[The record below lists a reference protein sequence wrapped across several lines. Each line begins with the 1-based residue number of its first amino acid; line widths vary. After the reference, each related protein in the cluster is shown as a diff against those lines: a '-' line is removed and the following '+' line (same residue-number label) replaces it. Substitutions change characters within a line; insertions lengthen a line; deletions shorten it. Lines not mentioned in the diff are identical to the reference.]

1 MQIRQNLPGND
12 RASSELVHLANFL
25 NIMTNQKAMSN
36 LSRPRPVL
44 MTPIRRCGSHAL
56 RLRLN
61 LSPDFYSPYPM
72 HIVDFMPLVK
82 LYGDLNNDWAYF
94 QLVVD
99 LVGLQNAT
107 MVKWDNVALDPV
119 KVFEAIKEETRSVH
133 RVAWEMLFQAGQ
145 KHQAKIVMD
154 KSLDNVY
161 YASELIDLFDDM
173 LFLNV
178 VRDPRAQVSSIN
190 KAIIHDYDPI
200 LNTMSWVKA
209 HDQAKLIIDNHPERI
224 LTIRYEDFLTNQE
237 AVLYKVCQFFG
248 IKFEDAMMDVG
259 SSKEA
264 KNISVL
270 SALWETNSSAP
281 IPAYI
286 DKFKKTMS
294 SEDIEI
300 IETIAGEYMDYY
312 GYEKMTPAN
321 AKITEEAIA
330 EAKKQSQPMKQKA
343 WSELKENDPRDY
355 QLRKFRSDYLEMLKK
370 RLIEEQIEALNRV
383 ESSATTSIAK

>member
-1 MQIRQNLPGND
+1 MM
-12 RASSELVHLANFL
+12 
-25 NIMTNQKAMSN
+25 NIQQAESR
-36 LSRPRPVL
+36 LSRPKPVL

-82 LYGDLNNDWAYF
+82 LYGDLNNDWSYF

-119 KVFEAIKEETRSVH
+119 KIFEAIKNQSRSVH

-145 KHQAKIVMD
+145 QHQAKVVMD

-178 VRDPRAQVSSIN
+178 VRDPRAQVNSIN
-190 KAIIHDYDPI
+190 RAIIHDYDPI

-209 HDQAKLIIDNHPERI
+209 HDQIQGIIEKHPERV
-224 LTIRYEDFLTNQE
+224 LTIRYEDFLTNTE

-248 IKFEDAMMDVG
+248 IEFLDSMMDVG

-264 KNISVL
+264 KDISVL

-294 SEDIEI
+294 SEEIEI
-300 IETIAGEYMDYY
+300 IETIAGKYMDSY
-312 GYEKMTPAN
+312 GYEKMTTA
-321 AKITEEAIA
+321 AAQITPEAIA
-330 EAKKQSQPMKQKA
+330 EAKRESEPQKQQA
-343 WSELKENDPRDY
+343 WSKLKENDPRDY
-355 QLRKFRSDYLEMLKK
+355 QLRKFRSDYLEMVKK
-370 RLIEEQIEALNRV
+370 RLLEQQIKVLNRV
-383 ESSATTSIAK
+383 ENAPASSVA

>member
-1 MQIRQNLPGND
+1 MNSKSL
-12 RASSELVHLANFL
+12 
-25 NIMTNQKAMSN
+25 
-36 LSRPRPVL
+36 RPRPVL

-61 LSPDFYSPYPM
+61 LSEDFYSPYPL

-82 LYGDLNNDWAYF
+82 LYGDLNNDWSYF
-94 QLVVD
+94 QMVVD

-107 MVKWDNVALDPV
+107 MIKWDGVALDPV
-119 KVFEAIKEETRSVH
+119 KIFEAIKDETRSPH
-133 RVAWEMLFQAGQ
+133 RIAWEMLFQAGE
-145 KHQAKIVMD
+145 KHQAKVVMD

-161 YASELIDLFDDM
+161 YGSELIDLFDDI

-178 VRDPRAQVSSIN
+178 VRDPRAQVNSIN
-190 KAIIHDYDPI
+190 KAIIHDYDSL

-209 HDQAKLIIDNHPERI
+209 HDQAKALIEKHPERV

-237 AVLYKVCQFFG
+237 AILYKICQFFG
-248 IKFEDAMMDVG
+248 IEFSDSMMDV
-259 SSKEA
+259 SDSKEA
-264 KNISVL
+264 KNIAVL

-294 SEDIEI
+294 EEEIEV

-312 GYEKMTPAN
+312 GYEKMTPAQ
-321 AKITEEAIA
+321 AKITSEVITA
-330 EAKKQSQPMKQKA
+330 AKKQSAPRKQEA
-343 WSELKENDPRDY
+343 WSQLQRKDPRDY
-355 QLRKFRSDYLEMLKK
+355 QLRKFRADYLEMVKN
-370 RLIEEQIEALNRV
+370 RLLEQQIEALNQV
-383 ESSATTSIAK
+383 DTVQTTSVA

>member
-1 MQIRQNLPGND
+1 MNNS
-12 RASSELVHLANFL
+12 RAVSTA
-25 NIMTNQKAMSN
+25 
-36 LSRPRPVL
+36 RPRPVL

-61 LSPDFYSPYPM
+61 QSPDFYSPYPM
-72 HIVDFMPLVK
+72 HIVDFMPLVD

-94 QLVVD
+94 QLVID

-107 MVKWDNVALDPV
+107 MVKWDGVALDPV
-119 KVFEAIKEETRSVH
+119 KVFESIKDSPRSVH

-145 KHQAKIVMD
+145 VHDAKVVMD

-161 YASELIDLFDDM
+161 YADDLVDLFDDM

-178 VRDPRAQVSSIN
+178 VRDPRAQVNSIN
-190 KAIIHDYDPI
+190 RAIIHDYNPL

-209 HDQAKLIIDNHPERI
+209 HKQARKIIEKHPEQV

-237 AVLYKVCQFFG
+237 AVLYKICQFFG
-248 IKFEDAMMDVG
+248 IEFLDSMMDVG
-259 SSKEA
+259 NSKEA
-264 KNISVL
+264 KNISAL

-294 SEDIEI
+294 MSDIEI
-300 IETIAGEYMDYY
+300 IETIASEYMDLY
-312 GYEKMTPAN
+312 GYEKMTPGA
-321 AKITEEAIA
+321 ADVSEKAIA
-330 EAKKQSQPMKQKA
+330 EAKLQSAPKKEQA
-343 WSELKENDPRDY
+343 WLDLKRKDPRDY
-355 QLRKFRSDYLEMLKK
+355 QLRKFRADYLEMVKK
-370 RLIEEQIEALNRV
+370 RLLEQQIATLNSYENKTV
-383 ESSATTSIAK
+383 SSVS

>member
-1 MQIRQNLPGND
+1 MMNN
-12 RASSELVHLANFL
+12 
-25 NIMTNQKAMSN
+25 NQEVENKF
-36 LSRPRPVL
+36 SRPRPVL

-82 LYGDLNNDWAYF
+82 LYGDLNKDWSYF

-107 MVKWDNVALDPV
+107 MVKWDGVALDPV
-119 KVFEAIKEETRSVH
+119 TIFEKIKDHKRSVH

-145 KHQAKIVMD
+145 QHQAKIVMD

-178 VRDPRAQVSSIN
+178 VRDPRAQVNSIN
-190 KAIIHDYDPI
+190 RAIIHDYDPI
-200 LNTMSWVKA
+200 LNTMSWVQA
-209 HDQAKLIIDNHPERI
+209 HDQAKAIIENHPERV
-224 LTIRYEDFLTNQE
+224 LSIRYEDFLNNQE
-237 AVLYKVCQFFG
+237 AVLYKICEFFG
-248 IKFEDAMMDVG
+248 IEFLDSMMDVG

-264 KNISVL
+264 KNISGM

-294 SEDIEI
+294 MEEIEI

-312 GYEKMTPAN
+312 GYEKMTPAA
-321 AKITEEAIA
+321 AKITPEAIA
-330 EAKKQSQPMKQKA
+330 RAKKESEPKKQQA
-343 WSELKENDPRDY
+343 WAELKKTDPRDY
-355 QLRKFRSDYLEMLKK
+355 QLRKFRGDYLEMLKRK
-370 RLIEEQIEALNRV
+370 LLEQQIKVLNQV
-383 ESSATTSIAK
+383 ENVATADSYYSTPQMYFI

>member
-1 MQIRQNLPGND
+1 MNMQ
-12 RASSELVHLANFL
+12 
-25 NIMTNQKAMSN
+25 NIESN
-36 LSRPRPVL
+36 NPRPRPVL

-61 LSPDFYSPYPM
+61 LSPDFYSPYPL

-82 LYGDLNNDWAYF
+82 LYGDLNNDWSYF

-107 MVKWDNVALDPV
+107 MVKWEDVALDPV
-119 KVFEAIKEETRSVH
+119 KIFAAIKDEPRSPH
-133 RVAWEMLFQAGQ
+133 RIAWEMLFQAGQ
-145 KHQAKIVMD
+145 KHQAKVVMD

-161 YASELIDLFDDM
+161 YGSELVDLFDDM

-178 VRDPRAQVSSIN
+178 VRDPRAQVNSIN
-190 KAIIHDYDPI
+190 RAIIHDYDAL
-200 LNTMSWVKA
+200 LNTISWVKA
-209 HDQAKLIIDNHPERI
+209 HDQVKAIIAKHPERV
-224 LTIRYEDFLTNQE
+224 LTIRYEDFLNNQE
-237 AVLYKVCQFFG
+237 AVLYKICQFLG
-248 IKFEDAMMDVG
+248 IEFLDSMMDVG

-264 KNISVL
+264 KNIAVL

-294 SEDIEI
+294 TNEIEI

-312 GYEKMTPAN
+312 GYEKMTPAA
-321 AKITEEAIA
+321 AKITPEAIA
-330 EAKKQSQPMKQKA
+330 VAKKRSAPKKQEA
-343 WSELKENDPRDY
+343 WSELKIRDPRDY
-355 QLRKFRSDYLEMLKK
+355 QLRKFRADYLEMLKK
-370 RLIEEQIEALNRV
+370 RLLEQQVEALNRF
-383 ESSATTSIAK
+383 ESTKVKSAV

>member
-1 MQIRQNLPGND
+1 M
-12 RASSELVHLANFL
+12 
-25 NIMTNQKAMSN
+25 NIQTAESN

-72 HIVDFMPLVK
+72 HIIDFMPLVK
-82 LYGDLNNDWAYF
+82 LYGDLSNDWSYF

-107 MVKWDNVALDPV
+107 MVKWDGVALDPV
-119 KVFEAIKEETRSVH
+119 KIFEAIKNQTRSVH

-145 KHQAKIVMD
+145 KHQAKVVMD

-178 VRDPRAQVSSIN
+178 VRDPRAQVNSIN
-190 KAIIHDYDPI
+190 RAIIHDYDSM

-209 HDQAKLIIDNHPERI
+209 HDQIQKVIEKHPERV

-237 AVLYKVCQFFG
+237 AVLYKICQFFG
-248 IKFEDAMMDVG
+248 IEFLDSMMDVG

-300 IETIAGEYMDYY
+300 IETIAGDYMDHY
-312 GYEKMTPAN
+312 GYEKMTPGAAN
-321 AKITEEAIA
+321 ITAEKIA
-330 EAKKQSQPMKQKA
+330 EARKQSEPKKQQA
-343 WSELKENDPRDY
+343 WSELKVKDPRDY
-355 QLRKFRSDYLEMLKK
+355 QLRKFRSEYLEMLKR
-370 RLIEEQIEALNRV
+370 RLLDQQIEVLNRV
-383 ESSATTSIAK
+383 GNTAVNSIAK

>member
-1 MQIRQNLPGND
+1 MN
-12 RASSELVHLANFL
+12 
-25 NIMTNQKAMSN
+25 NQKASE

-72 HIVDFMPLVK
+72 HIVDFMPLLK
-82 LYGDLNNDWAYF
+82 LYGDLNNDWSYF

-107 MVKWDNVALDPV
+107 MVKWDDVALDPV
-119 KVFEAIKEETRSVH
+119 KVFEAIKHQSRSVH
-133 RVAWEMLFQAGQ
+133 RVAWEMLFQAGK
-145 KHQAKIVMD
+145 KHQAKVVMD

-161 YASELIDLFDDM
+161 YAFELIDLFDDM

-178 VRDPRAQVSSIN
+178 VRDPRAQVNSIN
-190 KAIIHDYDPI
+190 RAIIHDYDAI

-209 HDQAKLIIDNHPERI
+209 HDQIQAVIKKHPERV

-237 AVLYKVCQFFG
+237 AVLYKICQFFG
-248 IKFEDAMMDVG
+248 IEFLDSMMDVG

-264 KNISVL
+264 KDISVL

-300 IETIAGEYMDYY
+300 IETIAGKYMEHY
-312 GYEKMTPAN
+312 GYEKMTSASAN
-321 AKITEEAIA
+321 ITSKAIA
-330 EAKKQSQPMKQKA
+330 KAKEQSQPMKEQA
-343 WSELKENDPRDY
+343 WSELKVNDPRDY
-355 QLRKFRSDYLEMLKK
+355 QLRRFRSDYLEMVKK
-370 RLIEEQIEALNRV
+370 RLLEQQIEVLNRA
-383 ESSATTSIAK
+383 EAAATSVV